1 MNPAPTLCMGSV
13 GRALVGTD
21 LVHKVG
27 DSRRW
32 SE

>member
-1 MNPAPTLCMGSV
+1 MNPAATLCMGSV
-13 GRALVGTD
+13 AGALCGTD